1 MSDYLY
7 EHYKGKYRVL
17 ANYDIETNDFPR
29 DEQSNI
35 DSDFNDFY
43 IPGKKNV
50 EIRHAGRNKLG
61 CYVFSTG
68 IGKNILKDIYELETN
83 KKAPTNINTLIDT
96 MIKQDIID
104 EVTLYDGELLFIFK
118 ATHIDDWAHIFKLKT
133 SGAKISPL
141 SNKNLPKSKY
151 EINKKDEN
159 QYLSLMNNL
168 SKEEKMQVARRAT
181 GIIIDKL
188 SKKDKAEMKKLGMK
202 PKQYIHYKGM
212 WDKLIQEITKEIN
225 NEK

>member
-17 ANYDIETNDFPR
+17 ADYDIETNDFPR
-29 DEQSNI
+29 DEQGNI

-50 EIRHAGRNKLG
+50 QIRHAGRDRLG
-61 CYVFSTG
+61 CYIFSIG
-68 IGKNILKDIYELETN
+68 IGRNILTDIYELETN
-83 KKAPTNINTLIDT
+83 KKAPKKLEALSDL
-96 MIKQDIID
+96 MIKENIIEDI
-104 EVTLYDGELLFIFK
+104 TLYDGELLFIFK
-118 ATHIDDWAHIFKLKT
+118 ATYLDKWAHIFKLKT

-141 SNKNLPKSKY
+141 SNKNLPKSQYQITKEDEDKY
-151 EINKKDEN
+151 
-159 QYLSLMNNL
+159 LRLMNGL
-168 SKEEKMQVARRAT
+168 SKEKKMQIARKAT
-181 GIIIDKL
+181 NTLVDKF
-188 SKKDKAEMKKLGMK
+188 SKKNKAEMKKLGMK